1 MSEKETALAEWMPG
15 DDSEAVRILK
25 RTHCIQVSRHAIA
38 AWRKRKEN
46 RSPLTPFYIA
56 AFKAAIHQRKNRKP

>member
-1 MSEKETALAEWMPG
+1 MTKEQILNEWQPG

-25 RTHCIQVSRHAIA
+25 HQHAVEVSRNAIA
-38 AWRKRKEN
+38 AWRKRANN

-56 AFKAAIHQRKNRKP
+56 AFKAAIQQRKSNKP